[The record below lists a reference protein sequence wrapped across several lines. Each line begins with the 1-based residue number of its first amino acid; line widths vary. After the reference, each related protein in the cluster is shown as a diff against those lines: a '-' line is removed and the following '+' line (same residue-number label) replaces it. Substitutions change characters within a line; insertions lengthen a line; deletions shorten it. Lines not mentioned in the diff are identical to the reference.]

1 MLSGRGGDGK
11 DGVLMPL
18 IPCSLIPQMLQLPG
32 VPSHLWMYSEL
43 RISSIPNVV
52 FVFLSLVPPT
62 SLLHMNSWVYKV
74 LRNPLCVLIS
84 DTTYTQHH
92 LYVSWIKLSGFLSK
106 KKRKKRQLVK
116 RQLILLKRQLL

>member
-1 MLSGRGGDGK
+1 
-11 DGVLMPL
+11 
-18 IPCSLIPQMLQLPG
+18 MLQLPG

-62 SLLHMNSWVYKV
+62 SLVHMNSWVYKV
-74 LRNPLCVLIS
+74 LSNPLCVLIS

>member
-1 MLSGRGGDGK
+1 
-11 DGVLMPL
+11 
-18 IPCSLIPQMLQLPG
+18 MLQLPG

-84 DTTYTQHH
+84 DTTYIQ
-92 LYVSWIKLSGFLSK
+92 IP
-106 KKRKKRQLVK
+106 
-116 RQLILLKRQLL
+116 LIYRHICLNPMDRGAWQAVVRGVRFRHK